1 MEGAWPVGL
10 WAVLVPPGCSPW
22 RLELSVI
29 HTRDFHLIGHE
40 HLTLLF
46 FFISRFNFLGQF
58 LVPSKIKQKVPP

>member
-40 HLTLLF
+40 HLSLL
-46 FFISRFNFLGQF
+46 LH
-58 LVPSKIKQKVPP
+58 